1 LGLRGLQN
9 YGSFAIGFVGARWLK
24 LAHDIA
30 GPICLIGTSNLFELA
45 VAVMLSLVWLVNRSH
60 NFGAAAK

>member
-30 GPICLIGTSNLFELA
+30 GPISLIGNSNFFELA
-45 VAVMLSLVWLVNRSH
+45 VAVMLSLV
-60 NFGAAAK
+60 